1 MRTLTLPIDERLA
14 GRTVKSLLAQELRM
28 SESLIRRVKLRETG
42 ILLNGV
48 RAFTTASVQAGD
60 VLTAE
65 IGDAPD
71 APRPRPI
78 PMPLEVLFEDEDILI
93 LNKPAGLAV
102 HQSTRDP
109 EELTLENALAAYLPQ
124 DCIPHPVSRLDR
136 GTTGIITFAK
146 SGYMHELLRRMLHS
160 SEFRREYRG
169 IAAGAVEPPMG
180 AVTLPIGL
188 ADGSTY
194 QRAVRPD
201 GAPSRTEYASL
212 AQANGFTLLRLVP
225 CTGRTHQLRVHMA
238 ALGFP
243 LAGDWL
249 YGMQDARIARPA
261 LHSYELWL
269 THPLT
274 AEALHFIAPLPE
286 DMAELLQK

>member
-71 APRPRPI
+71 APRPRPM

-109 EELTLENALAAYLPQ
+109 EELTLENALSA
-124 DCIPHPVSRLDR
+124 
-136 GTTGIITFAK
+136 
-146 SGYMHELLRRMLHS
+146 
-160 SEFRREYRG
+160 
-169 IAAGAVEPPMG
+169 
-180 AVTLPIGL
+180 
-188 ADGSTY
+188 
-194 QRAVRPD
+194 
-201 GAPSRTEYASL
+201 
-212 AQANGFTLLRLVP
+212 
-225 CTGRTHQLRVHMA
+225 
-238 ALGFP
+238 
-243 LAGDWL
+243 
-249 YGMQDARIARPA
+249 
-261 LHSYELWL
+261 
-269 THPLT
+269 
-274 AEALHFIAPLPE
+274 
-286 DMAELLQK
+286 